1 MRTVDISSVGYA
13 GEHLGHRWV
22 LGVIATYFAVAAAVI
37 YFGITI
43 SRLRGL
49 EGWDLDA

>member
-1 MRTVDISSVGYA
+1 MLASTS
-13 GEHLGHRWV
+13 GHRWV

-43 SRLRGL
+43 SRLRGM